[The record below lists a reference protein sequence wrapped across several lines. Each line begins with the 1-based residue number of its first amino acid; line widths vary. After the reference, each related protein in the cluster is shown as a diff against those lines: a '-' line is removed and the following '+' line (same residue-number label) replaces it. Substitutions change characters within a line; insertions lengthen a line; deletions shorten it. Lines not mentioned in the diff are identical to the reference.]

1 MDGEKNM
8 TPGQTPVPPQKTPL
22 SARRFVL
29 LASVAGVGAALLL
42 GAPHDRATL
51 PGLTPPAHA
60 AEAMRQPSSFA
71 DLVAKVKP
79 AVISVRVKIEQ
90 TAETTGLCD
99 DADGPG
105 QPGANPL
112 EKFFKQFG
120 NPGLPGG
127 AQHPRQTI
135 TGEGTGF
142 FISPAGHAVT
152 NNTSAD
158 HAAP

>member
-1 MDGEKNM
+1 MI
-8 TPGQTPVPPQKTPL
+8 PGQTPVPPKKSPL

-29 LASVAGVGAALLL
+29 LPPVAGVGAALLL

-60 AEAMRQPSSFA
+60 AEAMRQPSGFA

-90 TAETTGLCD
+90 TAETTGLGD
-99 DADGPG
+99 DGDSPV

-135 TGEGTGF
+135 TGEGSGF
-142 FISPAGHAVT
+142 FISPDG
-152 NNTSAD
+152 SARAYHPVVD
-158 HAAP
+158 HAKSV

>member
-1 MDGEKNM
+1 M

-60 AEAMRQPSSFA
+60 AAAMRQPSSFA
-71 DLVAKVKP
+71 DLVDKGKP
-79 AVISVRVKIEQ
+79 DAMPVRVKIAR
-90 TAETTGLCD
+90 TAETTGLGD
-99 DADGPG
+99 DGDSPV

-127 AQHPRQTI
+127 GPHPRA
-135 TGEGTGF
+135 
-142 FISPAGHAVT
+142 P
-152 NNTSAD
+152 NPNDSARC
-158 HAAP
+158 